1 MSSRR
6 FNDQQLTKIKKLI
19 QDKLA
24 LKKDLNDL
32 RKILMMK
39 HEEITKHEYLQYRI
53 KKLTDMWPRLTTSV
67 FTKFNQDSKTGQ
79 LVLINNNA
87 LSSRDLSRELQQPQY
102 KQKPDQRAH

>member
-1 MSSRR
+1 MS
-6 FNDQQLTKIKKLI
+6 KIKKLI

-39 HEEITKHEYLQYRI
+39 IEDITKHEYLQYRI

-67 FTKFNQDSKTGQ
+67 FSKFTQDPKTGQ
-79 LVLINNNA
+79 LILMNTHA
-87 LSSRDLSRELQQPQY
+87 MGHRTHSSELY
-102 KQKPDQRAH
+102 KNKPDQRAFQR